1 MSTTSLSEA
10 RAAKKELA
18 SLVAGDPRVNGIGIC
33 RGSNGYAVKLNVSG
47 AGKAGKVDIPK
58 TIKGVQVQVEVVG
71 EIRKQLA

>member
-1 MSTTSLSEA
+1 LSQA

-18 SLVAGDPRVNGIGIC
+18 SLVAGDPGVNGIGIC
-33 RGSNGYAVKLNVSG
+33 RGSNGFAVKLNVSG
-47 AGKAGKVDIPK
+47 AAKVNVPK